1 MASCRRWCCA
11 LHTLLHSMASLL
23 TAPSGGSC
31 LLVVSVCVSHLS
43 HRYLDSHGY
52 AISTYGFSGPFLN
65 LGTIQDGSMLSMN
78 LYCVRKDLR
87 QAQLAHKAGVTA
99 PKKP

>member
-1 MASCRRWCCA
+1 M
-11 LHTLLHSMASLL
+11 
-23 TAPSGGSC
+23 
-31 LLVVSVCVSHLS
+31 LVCHLS
-43 HRYLDSHGY
+43 HRYLDGLGY

-65 LGTIQDGSMLSMN
+65 LATIQEGSMLLMN